1 MSFLDEI
8 RMRLECALF
17 MFFGKLVAG
26 LVSLFLY
33 MLLISFGLPLILVFL
48 FG

>member
-1 MSFLDEI
+1 MNFLYEI
-8 RMRLECALF
+8 RMRLEFALYV
-17 MFFGKLVAG
+17 MFGKLVVG

-33 MLLISFGLPLILVFL
+33 ILLFSFGLPLILVFL